1 MLISFRKSVTIKKMK
16 KTLSDLLKITGLPVL
31 FASLCCLT
39 PIILVVFGLSTVSFA
54 AALTGILDGKYK
66 IVFLGGGITLLI
78 ISLVVYFRKR
88 GICTLD
94 QVKKHRNEIVNKV
107 LLAAVAAVIGYV
119 LFFNIFLGVVGSILG
134 IWHGISFAP

>member
-1 MLISFRKSVTIKKMK
+1 MK